1 VRTEGIG
8 MNSGNSENL
17 YRRDQVSSQA
27 TTLSRA
33 SDTVEGVGHL
43 NHMEPRACLEGFC
56 LVYC

>member
-1 VRTEGIG
+1 